1 MTRIIA
7 ILVTLA
13 AIALGL
19 VIGTLNAAPVRLDL
33 LWLQLDWPLGLVVL
47 LAFACGI
54 LAGLAICWLGQVLP
68 LRLRVRRMQRT
79 ADERG
84 ASPGPTPGNE

>member
-1 MTRIIA
+1 MTRITA

-19 VIGTLNAAPVRLDL
+19 VVGTLNATPVHLDL

-47 LAFACGI
+47 LGFALG
-54 LAGLAICWLGQVLP
+54 LLTGLAICWLGQVLP
-68 LRLRVRRMQRT
+68 LRLRLRRL
-79 ADERG
+79 ERVG
-84 ASPGPTPGNE
+84 RKVEAPPGPPPGND

>member
-1 MTRIIA
+1 MTRITA

-47 LAFACGI
+47 LAFTGGI
-54 LAGLAICWLGQVLP
+54 LAGLAICWLAQVLP
-68 LRLRVRRMQRT
+68 LRLRLRRLQR
-79 ADERG
+79 AGNERG
-84 ASPGPTPGNE
+84 APPGPTPGDE

>member
-1 MTRIIA
+1 MTRITA

-19 VIGTLNAAPVRLDL
+19 VIGTLNATPVRLDL
-33 LWLQLDWPLGLVVL
+33 LWVQLDWPLGLVVL

-54 LAGLAICWLGQVLP
+54 LAGFALAWLVQVLP
-68 LRLRVRRMQRT
+68 LRLRLRRLQRT
-79 ADERG
+79 TDERG
-84 ASPGPTPGNE
+84 APTGPMPGNE